1 MSLMIVCISV
11 NNIKKL
17 LLVGIRAVLDDGIER
32 GGTNE
37 EDFGKQK
44 RGVTITHC

>member
-1 MSLMIVCISV
+1 MSLMIVCINV

-37 EDFGKQK
+37 EDFG
-44 RGVTITHC
+44 T